1 MSWWGRQRNILDFT
15 LSSLLRRKGK
25 NLGLLLV
32 YTLVVAALA
41 SVMLF
46 LSSLRREAQ
55 LILADCPEILVQRM
69 VAGRH
74 DLVPE
79 AYAQR
84 IRDIRGVSAVRPRLW
99 GYWYDPVTRA
109 NYTLMVPA
117 EQGPPPGTVRIGEGI
132 SLSRQVYPGDILS
145 IKAYDG
151 EPLPLVVD
159 AVLSHESQLVSADL
173 MLLGGEDFRRLF
185 GIPVGLATDL
195 SLRVPNEREVDTI
208 ALKVSR
214 LLPDTRV
221 VLRSEIRR
229 TYDAVFD
236 WRGGMIFV
244 LLGGALLAFIIFS
257 WDKASGLSA
266 EERREIGILK
276 AVGWETSDVLLL
288 KFWEGMVVSLTSF
301 LAGLLLACLHIFVFQ
316 GALIASVIKGWSVLY
331 PDFRLLP
338 AIQAREVATL
348 FFLTVVPYT
357 AATVIPSWR
366 AAIVDPDAVMR
377 A

>member
-46 LSSLRREAQ
+46 LSSLRREASA
-55 LILADCPEILVQRM
+55 ILADCPEVLVQKM

-79 AYAQR
+79 AYAEK
-84 IRDIRGVSAVRPRLW
+84 IRDIRGVSAVRSRLW

-109 NYTLMVPA
+109 NYTLLVPA
-117 EQGPPPGTVRIGEGI
+117 EGVPPAGMVRIGEGI
-132 SLSRQVYPGDILS
+132 SRTRQLYPGDILS
-145 IKAYDG
+145 IKAYNG
-151 EPLPLVVD
+151 EPLILAIE
-159 AVLSHESQLVSADL
+159 AVLAPESELLSADL
-173 MLLGGEDFRRLF
+173 MLIGAEDFRSLF
-185 GIPVGLATDL
+185 GIPPGLATDL
-195 SLRVPNEREVDTI
+195 TLRVPNQREINTI
-208 ALKVSR
+208 ALKISR
-214 LLPDTRV
+214 ILPDSRV
-221 VLRSEIRR
+221 VLRSEILR

-236 WRGGMIFV
+236 WRGGMIVV

-257 WDKASGLSA
+257 WDRASGLSA

-288 KFWEGMVVSLTSF
+288 KFWEGIVVSLTSF
-301 LAGLLLACLHIFVFQ
+301 LAGFLLAYVHVFFFQ
-316 GALIASVIKGWSVLY
+316 GALISSVIKGWSVLY
-331 PDFRLLP
+331 PHFRLVP
-338 AIQAREVATL
+338 AIQPREVATL

-357 AATVIPSWR
+357 AATVIPSWK